1 MIIWVISTE
10 RERPSLLNTLYFGGI
25 MDNQTG
31 QQHEEEELGYLF
43 NVEILIKGT
52 TNPLALQA
60 LLKLLNSSTD
70 IIDYRV
76 NSGIEL
82 GQIIEST
89 LASRKQSRIDKANA
103 VTAKNNS
110 KEAAKQQATAEKKKS
125 EPASSNFKE
134 LAASDEFQAW
144 IQNYISAN
152 KLVRLYVNRNGKRTS
167 IPCRILNFLPETYA
181 LNVYHVDEKQ
191 VYTLKLSEVI
201 DFLDT

>member
-1 MIIWVISTE
+1 
-10 RERPSLLNTLYFGGI
+10 

-31 QQHEEEELGYLF
+31 QHHEEELGYLF

-60 LLKLLNSSTD
+60 LLKLLNGGPD
-70 IIDYRV
+70 IIDYRI

-89 LASRKQSRIDKANA
+89 LASRKQSRIDKARA
-103 VTAKNNS
+103 ATTKS
-110 KEAAKQQATAEKKKS
+110 SGKEAPKSQAATEKKTS
-125 EPASSNFKE
+125 EPTSGNFKE
-134 LAASDEFQAW
+134 LASSDEFQAW
-144 IQNYISAN
+144 IQSYITGN
-152 KLVRLYVNRNGKRTS
+152 KLVRLYINRNGKRTS

>member
-1 MIIWVISTE
+1 
-10 RERPSLLNTLYFGGI
+10 
-25 MDNQTG
+25 MDNHTG
-31 QQHEEEELGYLF
+31 QHHEEELGYLF

-60 LLKLLNSSTD
+60 LLKLLNGSSD
-70 IIDYRV
+70 IIDFRI

-89 LASRKQSRIDKANA
+89 LASRKQSRIDKARVA
-103 VTAKNNS
+103 STKNS
-110 KEAAKQQATAEKKKS
+110 AKQTPQPPAAAEKKKN
-125 EPASSNFKE
+125 EPAAPASGNFKDI
-134 LAASDEFQAW
+134 AASEEFQAW
-144 IQNYISAN
+144 IQGYITGN
-152 KLVRLYVNRNGKRTS
+152 KLVRLYVNRNGKRMS

>member
-1 MIIWVISTE
+1 
-10 RERPSLLNTLYFGGI
+10 

-31 QQHEEEELGYLF
+31 QHHEEELGYLF

-60 LLKLLNSSTD
+60 LLKLLNGGPD
-70 IIDYRV
+70 IIDYRI

-89 LASRKQSRIDKANA
+89 LASRKQSRIDKAR
-103 VTAKNNS
+103 
-110 KEAAKQQATAEKKKS
+110 AASTSPAATEKKKS
-125 EPASSNFKE
+125 EPTSGNFKE
-134 LAASDEFQAW
+134 LASSDEFQAW
-144 IQNYISAN
+144 IQSYITGN
-152 KLVRLYVNRNGKRTS
+152 KLVRLYINRNGKRTS